1 MVKKLILASLIVLG
15 IMYGAGYDFHWIKHD
30 VLELANGNAQDLTG
44 NSGKGGWG
52 D

>member
-1 MVKKLILASLIVLG
+1 MLKKLVLSSLIVLG

-30 VLELANGNAQDLTG
+30 MLELASNNAAEMTG
-44 NSGKGGWG
+44 NGDRGGWG